1 MSARDLLAI
10 DRKVIETRCPVPFG
24 LFKGRTQVSVLN
36 SFASTCIRSYLQH
49 KGFWRLYISKTL
61 EAKSV
66 SMIRAYKSG
75 SRYTYIGQWIQSLSE
90 TSFDCQLCKSHRM
103 CRYAYCISSESFSD
117 NYVSRLTGIRGKLAA
132 CQKFLV
138 MLTICPMLPI
148 TVEFTVKKATLH
160 PSTFE
165 TCATHRTSHSSLF

>member
-1 MSARDLLAI
+1 MPGPIWLIQRQN
-10 DRKVIETRCPVPFG
+10 T
-24 LFKGRTQVSVLN
+24 
-36 SFASTCIRSYLQH
+36 SFCLEFLASTCIRSYLQH
-49 KGFWRLYISKTL
+49 KGFWRLHISKTL

-66 SMIRAYKSG
+66 SMIRAYKCG

-117 NYVSRLTGIRGKLAA
+117 NYVSRLTGITGKLAT

-148 TVEFTVKKATLH
+148 TVEFTVKKATLR